1 VNRGANIAVVVT
13 QSQIFKS
20 VKPLMNLAKHLS
32 GGAIMP
38 ETQINITER
47 LQKIG
52 QTAQEYK
59 DAIVNQF
66 KDMEVDVKDWH
77 FSVGKAEKEYM
88 VEVNVKL
95 SIKPKKT

>member
-1 VNRGANIAVVVT
+1 
-13 QSQIFKS
+13 
-20 VKPLMNLAKHLS
+20 
-32 GGAIMP
+32 MP
-38 ETQINITER
+38 ETSINITEK

-66 KDMEVDVKDWH
+66 KDMEVEVKDWN
-77 FSVGKAEKEYM
+77 FSVGKTDKEYT

-95 SIKPKKT
+95 GIRPKKA